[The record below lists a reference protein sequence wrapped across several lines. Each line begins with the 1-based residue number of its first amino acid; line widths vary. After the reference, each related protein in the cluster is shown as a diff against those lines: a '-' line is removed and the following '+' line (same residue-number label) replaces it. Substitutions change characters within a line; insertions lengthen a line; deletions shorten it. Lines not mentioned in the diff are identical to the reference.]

1 MNAAMEYP
9 QTNPRRTQPTT
20 LIMHPT
26 GAYYSQP
33 DPQFLAHADPSTWQP
48 SQYFSNP
55 SPQDSSRATLSPPNP
70 FNTQGYSPDYL
81 APSPGSSH
89 PDSWSASSN
98 QWVSPRQSP
107 TMGSV
112 NAPPTNTWN
121 GNTTDF
127 TWSSPAY
134 ADPPAPPPENR
145 ALEVRPTSLAPS
157 SSDHRST
164 SGASDNGS
172 WAAATATG
180 RKRQRMGEKEKTKG
194 GACKHCKRLKM
205 KCAFEPP
212 GSTTCQRCRSS
223 GQVCIVE
230 GRKPRK
236 NSEPLEQL
244 SALIDDK
251 QEIIEGLLRIVARPR
266 TEGAADTDTAEV
278 WRWIERAARSLMPIQ
293 PSGEVPEVTN
303 EEERLPFDSTPLGL
317 LADLS
322 LNDPDKEDKQTNTK
336 GTGTSQTEEG
346 DEVGVANAEYF
357 RPGPM
362 AHPDLRRI
370 IVERQMVPE
379 ILTLGVVTEEEVEHL
394 FRIFHERI
402 DAVIAIIDPTIHT
415 VAGVKARCPFL
426 FTVICAVASRYW
438 IERPELYSVLM
449 HHAKAAA
456 ATAITDGWKSLE
468 VCQAYLLLSIYPQP
482 ARSWAE
488 DRGWLYLGCAIRLAM
503 DLGLYKQ
510 GSKTYINEAHER
522 EVLNR
527 TRTWL
532 ICFNMDRALATRL
545 GRPTT
550 IPEDY
555 IVRHSREWWRRSK
568 YNGRLDVHLCY
579 YTQLLRT
586 VTRYFSLIYSDPE
599 SVSGFNESTE
609 FGPITRAFD
618 DEMEQFRQ
626 DAEHAYSTGPE
637 PRHPVCQ
644 YRLALMP
651 LAVAYYRLVMY
662 SFGLEH
668 AHRSAAEPGNMF
680 LIRSVDTASEVLRIT
695 NEDLPIYEYHRYS
708 PDGHWM
714 WSVFAAAFLIKLAKP
729 RSVQPPHL
737 TMTETQRET
746 ALALVDTFIH
756 TLERSAVDER
766 HSPALY
772 ARFLKRIMG
781 QPARVNVGGSQAGN
795 QTSGPIQNTAG
806 AQNTTGHMFSPA
818 QSDFGSAPE
827 EDVLAAMYSLTGEFW
842 DNALLPGT
850 WGIGSHTFR
859 V

>member
-9 QTNPRRTQPTT
+9 QTNKRRVQPTALT
-20 LIMHPT
+20 MHPNGT
-26 GAYYSQP
+26 SAYYTQP

-48 SQYFSNP
+48 QYYNNP
-55 SPQDSSRATLSPPNP
+55 SPQDSSRATLSPPNA
-70 FNTQGYSPDYL
+70 FNTQGYSSDYL
-81 APSPGSSH
+81 TPSPRSSH

-98 QWVSPRQSP
+98 QWVSPRHSP
-107 TMGSV
+107 TMGSTSV
-112 NAPPTNTWN
+112 PPNGWN
-121 GNTTDF
+121 GNTPDL
-127 TWSSPAY
+127 TWNSGVPTSPV
-134 ADPPAPPPENR
+134 APSPLKR
-145 ALEVRPTSLAPS
+145 SLEPRPTSLAPS
-157 SSDHRST
+157 SSDQRSA
-164 SGASDNGS
+164 SGASDNDT
-172 WAAATATG
+172 WAIATATG
-180 RKRQRMGEKEKTKG
+180 KRLRTGEKEKGKS

-205 KCAFEPP
+205 KCTFDPP
-212 GSTTCQRCRSS
+212 GAAACQRCRGS
-223 GQVCIVE
+223 GQECIVE

-251 QEIIEGLLRIVARPR
+251 QDIIDGLLKIVARPR
-266 TEGAADTDTAEV
+266 TGDGNGAESAEV

-293 PSGEVPEVTN
+293 QAGEDHELGN
-303 EEERLPFDSTPLGL
+303 EDERLPPDPTPLGL

-322 LNDPDKEDKQTNTK
+322 LDDPGRGDTQANTK
-336 GTGTSQTEEG
+336 GTGTSQTDG
-346 DEVGVANAEYF
+346 ADEVGVANAEYF

-362 AHPDLRRI
+362 AHPELRRI

-379 ILTLGVVTEEEVEHL
+379 ILTLKVVTDDEVEHL

-402 DAVIAIIDPTIHT
+402 DAVTAIIDPTIHT

-426 FTVICAVASRYW
+426 FTVICTIASRYW
-438 IERPELYSVLM
+438 IERPELYMVLM
-449 HHAKAAA
+449 HYAKSAA

-482 ARSWAE
+482 AKSWAE

-503 DLGLYKQ
+503 DLGLYKP

-637 PRHPVCQ
+637 ARHPTCH

-668 AHRSAAEPGNMF
+668 AHRSASEPGNMF
-680 LIRSVDTASEVLRIT
+680 LLRSIDTASEVLRIT
-695 NEDLPIYEYHRYS
+695 NEDLPIHEYHRYS

-737 TMTETQRET
+737 TMTENQRE
-746 ALALVDTFIH
+746 AALVLVDKFIT

-766 HSPALY
+766 HSPVLY
-772 ARFLKRIMG
+772 ARFLKRILG
-781 QPARVNVGGSQAGN
+781 RPTNLRVAQLQQGAQSVQATNTAPPAARVLSP
-795 QTSGPIQNTAG
+795 GP
-806 AQNTTGHMFSPA
+806 
-818 QSDFGSAPE
+818 SDLGSASE
-827 EDVLAAMYSLTGEFW
+827 EDVLAAMYNLTGDFW

-850 WGIGSHTFR
+850 WGITTHMPR

>member
-1 MNAAMEYP
+1 MEYAH
-9 QTNPRRTQPTT
+9 TNQRRVQPTALT
-20 LIMHPT
+20 MHPSGT
-26 GAYYSQP
+26 SAYYTQS
-33 DPQFLAHADPSTWQP
+33 DPQYITHADPSTWQQQ
-48 SQYFSNP
+48 QYYNNP
-55 SPQDSSRATLSPPNP
+55 SPQDSARATLSPPNA
-70 FNTQGYSPDYL
+70 FNTQGYSSDYL
-81 APSPGSSH
+81 TPSPRSSH

-98 QWVSPRQSP
+98 QWVSPRESP
-107 TMGSV
+107 IMASAA
-112 NAPPTNTWN
+112 APPAWNANAAEVTWN
-121 GNTTDF
+121 SGIGSFPPLLPGPKKTL
-127 TWSSPAY
+127 
-134 ADPPAPPPENR
+134 DPRQA
-145 ALEVRPTSLAPS
+145 SLAPTTS
-157 SSDHRST
+157 SSDQRST
-164 SGASDNGS
+164 SGASDNDT
-172 WAAATATG
+172 WAITTARG
-180 RKRQRMGEKEKTKG
+180 KRLRTDESQKLKT
-194 GACKHCKRLKM
+194 GACKNCKRLKM
-205 KCAFEPP
+205 KCTFDPP
-212 GSTTCQRCRSS
+212 GSATCQRCR
-223 GQVCIVE
+223 GNGHDCIVE

-251 QEIIEGLLRIVARPR
+251 QEIIDGLLRIVSRPR
-266 TEGAADTDTAEV
+266 TAENTGADTAEV
-278 WRWIERAARSLMPIQ
+278 WRWIERAARSLMPAQ
-293 PSGEVPEVTN
+293 PSGEDPEVGN
-303 EEERLPFDSTPLGL
+303 EEERLPPDPTPIGL

-322 LNDPDKEDKQTNTK
+322 LNDPEKEDGQTK
-336 GTGTSQTEEG
+336 GMSSSKSQTEEG
-346 DEVGVANAEYF
+346 DDVGVANAEYF

-379 ILTLGVVTEEEVEHL
+379 ILTLKVIADDEVEHL

-402 DAVIAIIDPTIHT
+402 DAVIAIIDPVIHT

-426 FTVICAVASRYW
+426 FTVTSRYW
-438 IERPELYSVLM
+438 IERPELYKVLM
-449 HHAKAAA
+449 HYAKSAA

-468 VCQAYLLLSIYPQP
+468 VCQAYLLLSVYPQP
-482 ARSWAE
+482 AKSWAE

-510 GSKTYINEAHER
+510 ASKTYINETHER

-618 DEMEQFRQ
+618 DEMEQFKQ
-626 DAEHAYSTGPE
+626 DAEHAYSTAPE
-637 PRHPVCQ
+637 SRHPTCQ

-668 AHRSAAEPGNMF
+668 AHRSASEPGNMF

-695 NEDLPIYEYHRYS
+695 NEDLPIHEYHRYS

-746 ALALVDTFIH
+746 SLVLVEKFIH
-756 TLERSAVDER
+756 TLECSAVDDR

-772 ARFLKRIMG
+772 ARFLRRIMG
-781 QPARVNVGGSQAGN
+781 KPINAIAEKDQQLQPADNNAVVQSPPARML
-795 QTSGPIQNTAG
+795 TPGP
-806 AQNTTGHMFSPA
+806 
-818 QSDFGSAPE
+818 SDMGSAQD
-827 EDVLAAMYSLTGEFW
+827 EDVLAAMYNLTGDFW

-850 WGIGSHTFR
+850 WGITSQIPR
-859 V
+859 A

>member
-20 LIMHPT
+20 LTMNPT
-26 GAYYSQP
+26 GTYFAQS
-33 DPQFLAHADPSTWQP
+33 DAQFLTHVDPSTWQP
-48 SQYFSNP
+48 SQYFNNP

-70 FNTQGYSPDYL
+70 FNTQGYSSDYL
-81 APSPGSSH
+81 TPSPRSSH

-107 TMGSV
+107 IMGSV
-112 NAPPTNTWN
+112 NAPPTNAWN
-121 GNTTDF
+121 GSTA
-127 TWSSPAY
+127 WSAPAY
-134 ADPPAPPPENR
+134 TDPPAPAPEKR
-145 ALEVRPTSLAPS
+145 ALEMRPTSLAPS

-172 WAAATATG
+172 WAATATG
-180 RKRQRMGEKEKTKG
+180 RKRQRMGEEEKTKG

-205 KCAFEPP
+205 KCAFDPP
-212 GSTTCQRCRSS
+212 GAATCQRCRSS
-223 GQVCIVE
+223 GQECIVE

-251 QEIIEGLLRIVARPR
+251 QEIIEGLLKIVSRPR
-266 TEGAADTDTAEV
+266 PEAAADADTAEV
-278 WRWIERAARSLMPIQ
+278 WRWIERAARSLMPLQ
-293 PSGEVPEVTN
+293 PSGEAPEVAN
-303 EEERLPFDSTPLGL
+303 EAERLPFDSTPLGL

-322 LNDPDKEDKQTNTK
+322 LNDRDKEDKQANTK
-336 GTGTSQTEEG
+336 GTGTSQTEG

-379 ILTLGVVTEEEVEHL
+379 ILTLAVVSEDEVEHL

-426 FTVICAVASRYW
+426 FTVICAIGSRYW

-599 SVSGFNESTE
+599 SVSGFNEYRI
-609 FGPITRAFD
+609 GPITRAFD

-644 YRLALMP
+644 YRLA
-651 LAVAYYRLVMY
+651 AVAYYRLVMY

-729 RSVQPPHL
+729 RTVQPPHL
-737 TMTETQRET
+737 TMTETQRD
-746 ALALVDTFIH
+746 AALVLVDAFIH
-756 TLERSAVDER
+756 TLEQSAVDER

-781 QPARVNVGGSQAGN
+781 QPARVNVGSQ
-795 QTSGPIQNTAG
+795 SGVVQNTNVS
-806 AQNTTGHMFSPA
+806 QNPDSHMFSPA

-827 EDVLAAMYSLTGEFW
+827 EDVLAAMYNLTGEFW

-850 WGIGSHTFR
+850 WGIGSHAMR
-859 V
+859 A

>member
-1 MNAAMEYP
+1 
-9 QTNPRRTQPTT
+9 
-20 LIMHPT
+20 MHPA
-26 GAYYSQP
+26 GAYYTQA
-33 DPQFLAHADPSTWQP
+33 DPQFLTRADPSTWQQP
-48 SQYFSNP
+48 QYYNNP
-55 SPQDSSRATLSPPNP
+55 SPQDSSRATLSPPNT
-70 FNTQGYSPDYL
+70 FNTHNYSSSDYL
-81 APSPGSSH
+81 TPSPRSSH

-98 QWVSPRQSP
+98 QWVSPHESP
-107 TMGSV
+107 VMDSV
-112 NAPPTNTWN
+112 NVPPSNGWN
-121 GNTTDF
+121 GNTAEF
-127 TWSSPAY
+127 AWNSGLPAVPS
-134 ADPPAPPPENR
+134 AQKR
-145 ALEVRPTSLAPS
+145 AVEPRPMSLAPS
-157 SSDHRST
+157 SSDQRST
-164 SGASDNGS
+164 SGASDNDT
-172 WAAATATG
+172 WAISTAVG
-180 RKRQRMGEKEKTKG
+180 KRLRTGEKEKAKS

-205 KCAFEPP
+205 KCTFDPP
-212 GSTTCQRCRSS
+212 GSATCQRCRGS
-223 GQVCIVE
+223 GQDCIVE

-251 QEIIEGLLRIVARPR
+251 QEIIDGLLRIVSRPR
-266 TEGAADTDTAEV
+266 PEESKGADTTEV
-278 WRWIERAARSLMPIQ
+278 WYWIERGARSLIPAQ
-293 PSGEVPEVTN
+293 PAGAEPEVGN
-303 EEERLPFDSTPLGL
+303 EEERLPPDPTPIGL

-322 LNDPDKEDKQTNTK
+322 LNDPEKADKQTK
-336 GTGTSQTEEG
+336 GISSSKSQTEGG
-346 DEVGVANAEYF
+346 DEVGVANAQYF

-362 AHPDLRRI
+362 AHPDLRKI

-379 ILTLGVVTEEEVEHL
+379 ILTLKVVTDDEVEHL

-402 DAVIAIIDPTIHT
+402 DAIIAIIDPVIHT

-426 FTVICAVASRYW
+426 FTVICAIASRYW
-438 IERPELYSVLM
+438 IERPELYTVLM
-449 HHAKAAA
+449 HYAKSAA

-488 DRGWLYLGCAIRLAM
+488 DRSWLYLGCAIRLAM

-510 GSKTYINEAHER
+510 GSKSYINETHER

-532 ICFNMDRALATRL
+532 ICFNMDRALATRM

-637 PRHPVCQ
+637 SRHPSCQ

-668 AHRSAAEPGNMF
+668 AHRSASEPGNMF

-695 NEDLPIYEYHRYS
+695 NEDLPIHEYHRYS

-737 TMTETQRET
+737 TMSETQRET
-746 ALALVDTFIH
+746 ALILVDKFIH

-772 ARFLKRIMG
+772 ARFLKRILG
-781 QPARVNVGGSQAGN
+781 QPTNVNLGGPQQGT
-795 QTSGPIQNTAG
+795 QPSGDVSNANTASLP
-806 AQNTTGHMFSPA
+806 AARMFSPGP
-818 QSDFGSAPE
+818 SDLGSASE
-827 EDVLAAMYSLTGEFW
+827 EDVLAAMYNLTGDFW

-850 WGIGSHTFR
+850 WGITSHMPR